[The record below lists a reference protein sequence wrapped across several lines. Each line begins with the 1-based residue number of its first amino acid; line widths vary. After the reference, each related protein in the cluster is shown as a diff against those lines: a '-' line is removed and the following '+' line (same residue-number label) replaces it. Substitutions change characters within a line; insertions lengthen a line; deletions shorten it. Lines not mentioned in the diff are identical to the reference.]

1 MCGEPC
7 NRGRCDEPCKKLL
20 PCKHPCIGLCGEPCP
35 KKCRECHKDE
45 VTEIFFGTEDDPN
58 ARFVELADCGHVF
71 EVEMMDQWMDQAEA
85 REDGKAVDVQLK
97 RCPRC
102 STPIRTCLRYGN
114 IIKKI
119 LADFEQI
126 KRKILLGNAQRV
138 MAVNR
143 LRLKI
148 IKIEKFPADQETI
161 MKSLDYKNLT
171 DEQVNVFENQISF
184 LSFLQT
190 LMAKIEKGTEAEH
203 ERLAKSHLDRVVDRS
218 HSRYLVQETK
228 EDVESLVEQIRKR
241 VMRRRVRFSDQ
252 ELEELKEE
260 MYRTQLAVD
269 LKMLKMQ
276 VDIRGIKLGA
286 TQSMNVDHVQRALD
300 SEKPIGKRK
309 VTWGAYFEATELFV

>member
-1 MCGEPC
+1 
-7 NRGRCDEPCKKLL
+7 
-20 PCKHPCIGLCGEPCP
+20 
-35 KKCRECHKDE
+35 
-45 VTEIFFGTEDDPN
+45 
-58 ARFVELADCGHVF
+58 VF
-71 EVEMMDQWMDQAEA
+71 EIEMMDQWMDQAEA

-114 IIKKI
+114 IVKKI
-119 LADFEQI
+119 LGDFEQI

-148 IKIEKFPADQETI
+148 LQIEKFPADQETI
-161 MKSLDYKNLT
+161 MKSLDHKNLT

-203 ERLAKSHLDRVVDRS
+203 ERLAKSHLDRVADRS

-241 VMRRRVRFSDQ
+241 VMKRRVRFSDQ
-252 ELEELKEE
+252 ELEELNEE

-286 TQSMNVDHVQRALD
+286 THSMNVDDVQRALD

-309 VTWGAYFEATELFV
+309 VTWGAYFEATELSV